1 MSSSTSSTASTTG
14 TNTSTINSNTSSA
27 KMTQQPSNHRLFNRY
42 TATGVDNTVGFML
55 CGAVSGT
62 VSRTCAAPFERL
74 KILFQVQ
81 DLGYARDSI
90 DKDMI
95 RGKRYTGIVSGM

>member
-1 MSSSTSSTASTTG
+1 
-14 TNTSTINSNTSSA
+14 
-27 KMTQQPSNHRLFNRY
+27 
-42 TATGVDNTVGFML
+42 ML

-90 DKDMI
+90 DRDMI

>member
-1 MSSSTSSTASTTG
+1 MSSSTATETT
-14 TNTSTINSNTSSA
+14 TTTKTSTINSNTSSG
-27 KMTQQPSNHRLFNRY
+27 KTTQQASNHRLFNRY
-42 TATGVDNTVGFML
+42 SVTGVDSTVGFML

-62 VSRTCAAPFERL
+62 ISRTCAAPFERL

-81 DLGYARDSI
+81 DLGYIRDNI

-95 RGKRYTGIVSGM
+95 HGKSYTSIASGM